1 MPWNG
6 ATLCCSWD
14 TVWAWSRGTRASV
27 GRKTWGNPM
36 GKRGENGEMMGKPWE
51 NWGNIWGIPG
61 ESQKIEV
68 SEL

>member
-1 MPWNG
+1 
-6 ATLCCSWD
+6 
-14 TVWAWSRGTRASV
+14 
-27 GRKTWGNPM
+27 M